1 MTERGNGFTGF
12 APERDEVGREQS
24 RFDRSR
30 AATVLFVV
38 GLSVVAANSAL
49 YFFDVELLSH
59 PSISVLGLVLLL
71 PLYLRE
77 R

>member
-1 MTERGNGFTGF
+1 MTERNDFTGF
-12 APERDEVGREQS
+12 APERDEIGR
-24 RFDRSR
+24 DRSNPAR
-30 AATVLFVV
+30 SRTATVLFVV

-49 YFFDVELLSH
+49 YFFDVQLLSH
-59 PSISVLGLVLLL
+59 PAVSVLGLALLL